1 MFEICSIKPM
11 TIDWIS
17 YSQLLTTKRKKGMLT
32 GLVTIF

>member
-1 MFEICSIKPM
+1 M